1 MDNILVITSCLT
13 NEISLSAVA
22 NFIRCKFKTFTIEE
36 LNQLTLSSLIE
47 FINNFKLN
55 ENKINKVILIGSYWS
70 MMIKHL
76 NIISNVEII
85 VLNSTK
91 TIHENLIKLTN
102 FLHTEELLQN
112 NKKLFEL
119 LDAKYNCDNDKILET
134 EPLYAGLSNYKD
146 LSVLTAIFQSMIYYQ
161 KRLVLKIL

>member
-1 MDNILVITSCLT
+1 
-13 NEISLSAVA
+13 
-22 NFIRCKFKTFTIEE
+22 
-36 LNQLTLSSLIE
+36 
-47 FINNFKLN
+47 
-55 ENKINKVILIGSYWS
+55 